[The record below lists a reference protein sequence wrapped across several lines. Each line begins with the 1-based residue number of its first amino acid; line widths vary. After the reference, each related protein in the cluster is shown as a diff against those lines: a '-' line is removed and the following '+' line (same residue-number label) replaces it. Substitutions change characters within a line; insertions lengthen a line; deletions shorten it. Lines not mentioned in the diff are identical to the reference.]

1 MKKLTIGIIL
11 VAVVGV
17 LFLELFTFV
26 ARPYQ
31 TVLIDRFGKII
42 AKPTR
47 IAYNWYL
54 CWPTDRIVRMD
65 MRLHLYQSDNRE
77 VSTREGEPISLR
89 TFAVW
94 KIVNPVLYYR
104 RLPEGTLEAQRYLNQ
119 KIEGQV
125 LKVMGRY
132 SLDQLFNVDAVKIK
146 MTQAEDRV
154 QSRVNQDMQKL
165 GLKVVKIGFSRV
177 TFPPRVAVAVYRR
190 MTAEREKIA
199 DKYIS
204 EGESQSRAIEAKGEA
219 EAAEIRS
226 TADKQA
232 EEIRG
237 QGDAKA
243 YAILNA
249 AQNTPAAQAFY
260 RFWKSLELFKA
271 SMGQSTYWVL
281 TPNNPITAPLF
292 SQMKIIEGK
301 TPVHAKVGLPAGK

>member
-1 MKKLTIGIIL
+1 MKKLTITIIL

-54 CWPTDRIVRMD
+54 CWPTDKLIRMD

-77 VSTREGEPISLR
+77 VTTKGGKPIDIR

-94 KIVNPVLYYR
+94 KIVNPVLYDT
-104 RLPEGTLEAQRYLNQ
+104 RLPGGSPEVQRYLNQ
-119 KIEGQV
+119 KIEGEV
-125 LKVMGRY
+125 RKVMGQY
-132 SLDQLFNVDAVKIK
+132 SLDQIFNIDASKIQ
-146 MTQAEDRV
+146 MSAAESQMHRN
-154 QSRVNQDMQKL
+154 VNRDMEKL
-165 GLKVVKIGFSRV
+165 GLNVVKIGFSRI
-177 TFPPRVAVAVYRR
+177 TFPPRVAIAVYRR
-190 MTAEREKIA
+190 MTAGREKIA
-199 DKYIS
+199 NRYLS
-204 EGESQSRAIEAKGEA
+204 EGESQSRIIEAKGEA
-219 EAAEIRS
+219 QAAEIRS

-243 YAILNA
+243 YAILNS
-249 AQNTPAAQAFY
+249 AQNTPQARRFY
-260 RFWKSLELFKA
+260 RFWKSLQLFKA

-281 TPNNPITAPLF
+281 TPDNPITAPLF
-292 SQMKIIEGK
+292 SQMRVIEGTK
-301 TPVHAKVGLPAGK
+301 TVGTAAATHKTK